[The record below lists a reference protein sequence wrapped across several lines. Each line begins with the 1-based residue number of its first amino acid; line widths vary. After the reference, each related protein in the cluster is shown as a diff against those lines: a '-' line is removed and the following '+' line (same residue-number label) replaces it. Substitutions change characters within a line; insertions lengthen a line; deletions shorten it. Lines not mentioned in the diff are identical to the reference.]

1 MQKAIRISGDLDLRY
16 GSEWLDK
23 LQGVRQDD
31 GRKAMWK
38 WQTGGYLKSTDD
50 MLLKVFN
57 QIDVEQKGYIS
68 EEDLLNLADEMK
80 VDITP

>member
-1 MQKAIRISGDLDLRY
+1 
-16 GSEWLDK
+16 
-23 LQGVRQDD
+23 
-31 GRKAMWK
+31 
-38 WQTGGYLKSTDD
+38 